1 MLIVAG
7 LGNPTLKYRHTRHN
21 AGFDAIDALAK
32 AYGISVKKTDFKGK
46 FGEGNVNGEK
56 IVLVKPQTFM
66 NLSGECIKPLM
77 DYYHADPRK
86 DLVVISDD
94 VMIEPGRVRIRKK
107 GSAGGHNGLKSIIA
121 NVGTD
126 EFVRLRVGV
135 GKFQD
140 GDDMVRYV
148 LGRLPKD
155 DRKKME
161 NTLSSL
167 PEVMDYLIKR
177 DVDGAMNAFNN
188 HVF

>member
-77 DYYHADPRK
+77 GYYHADPKK

-126 EFVRLRVGV
+126 EFVRLRIGV

-161 NTLSSL
+161 ATLSSL